1 MSAYSDLIP
10 VNVLTGALGSGK
22 TTLLKALLRAPRLAG
37 TMVLV
42 NELGE
47 IGIDHHLVEHA
58 SESTLLLE
66 NGCLCCA
73 MRDDLKAALK
83 DLHSRR
89 ARGEIPR
96 YERIVV
102 ETTGIADPVPIA
114 YTLLA
119 EPVLQHHYR
128 LGNVVT
134 VVDAVNAPAQLDRF
148 EEAVRQVALADRLVA
163 SKLDLAGPASLEAL
177 RPRLAALNPTA
188 PILAADSPDLDPV
201 DLLVTDVYHRRSKG
215 REVERWMRSARGAMA
230 ADDGPAGGVH
240 GPHPASDAFHAAG
253 THGPHSADGHGLH
266 LANGHGLAGEAS
278 AFRRDTPFP
287 EGGLDP
293 HPANGHDPHP
303 ANGHDPH
310 PAGGHDPNPANGHDL
325 AGGMPVSRR
334 DTPFPG
340 GGHGPHP
347 TGIAAC
353 CFTFDAALDWTAFG
367 VWMSML
373 LHRHGDRVL
382 RMKGLL
388 NVAGVPG
395 PVLVNGV
402 QHLVHPPAHLDRW
415 PDEDRRSRVVVIS
428 NGLGREEI
436 EHSLHAFNAI
446 ANPAPTRAD
455 TARGST

>member
-1 MSAYSDLIP
+1 MSKLADDPRKARSQVSTYSDFIP

-22 TTLLKALLRAPRLAG
+22 TTLLKALLRAPRLTG

-47 IGIDHHLVEHA
+47 VGIDHHLVEHA

-73 MRDDLKAALK
+73 MRDDLKTALK
-83 DLHSRR
+83 TLHSRR
-89 ARGEIPR
+89 DRGEIPR
-96 YERIVV
+96 YERVVV

-134 VVDAVNAPAQLDRF
+134 VVDAVNIPAQLDRF
-148 EEAVRQVALADRLVA
+148 TESVKQVALADRLVV
-163 SKLDLAGPASLEAL
+163 SKLDLAGPGAMEGL
-177 RPRLAALNPTA
+177 RPRLTALNPAA
-188 PILAADSPDLDPV
+188 PIMAADSPGLDPV
-201 DLLVTDVYHRRSKG
+201 DLLITDIHDRQSKS
-215 REVERWMRSARGAMA
+215 REVERWMRSTRGAA
-230 ADDGPAGGVH
+230 A
-240 GPHPASDAFHAAG
+240 
-253 THGPHSADGHGLH
+253 TH
-266 LANGHGLAGEAS
+266 
-278 AFRRDTPFP
+278 
-287 EGGLDP
+287 
-293 HPANGHDPHP
+293 
-303 ANGHDPH
+303 
-310 PAGGHDPNPANGHDL
+310 GGHDSHPA
-325 AGGMPVSRR
+325 AV
-334 DTPFPG
+334 T
-340 GGHGPHP
+340 
-347 TGIAAC
+347 AC
-353 CFTFDAALDWTAFG
+353 CFTFDSALDWTAFG

-395 PVLVNGV
+395 PVLINGV

-436 EHSLHAFNAI
+436 ERSLHAFNAI
-446 ANPAPTRAD
+446 ANPPPVPTDATD
-455 TARGST
+455 LVRGDSDAFMASP

>member
-22 TTLLKALLRAPRLAG
+22 TTLLKALLRAPRLTG

-73 MRDDLKAALK
+73 MRDDLKSALK

-89 ARGEIPR
+89 DRGEIAR
-96 YERIVV
+96 YERVVV

-148 EEAVRQVALADRLVA
+148 TESVRQVALADRLVV
-163 SKLDLAGPASLEAL
+163 SKLDLSGPGALEGLHARLASL
-177 RPRLAALNPTA
+177 NPAA
-188 PILAADSPDLDPV
+188 PIIAADSTGLDPV
-201 DLLVTDVYHRRSKG
+201 DLLIADIHDRESKS
-215 REVERWMRSARGAMA
+215 REVERWIHSI
-230 ADDGPAGGVH
+230 DDG
-240 GPHPASDAFHAAG
+240 AAE
-253 THGPHSADGHGLH
+253 T
-266 LANGHGLAGEAS
+266 
-278 AFRRDTPFP
+278 
-287 EGGLDP
+287 
-293 HPANGHDPHP
+293 
-303 ANGHDPH
+303 
-310 PAGGHDPNPANGHDL
+310 GGH
-325 AGGMPVSRR
+325 S
-334 DTPFPG
+334 
-340 GGHGPHP
+340 PH
-347 TGIAAC
+347 TEAIAAC
-353 CFTFDAALDWTAFG
+353 CFTFDAVLDWTAFG

-415 PDEDRRSRVVVIS
+415 PDEDRRSRVVVIAH
-428 NGLGREEI
+428 GLDRDEI
-436 EHSLHAFNAI
+436 ERSLHAFNAI
-446 ANPAPTRAD
+446 ANPATVAAD
-455 TARGST
+455 AQVQVRNDGDALQDA

>member
-1 MSAYSDLIP
+1 MSTYSDLIP

-22 TTLLKALLRAPRLAG
+22 TTLLKALLRAPRLDG

-47 IGIDHHLVEHA
+47 VGIDHHLVEHA

-73 MRDDLKAALK
+73 MRDDLKTALK

-89 ARGEIPR
+89 ARGEIPC
-96 YERIVV
+96 YERVVV

-134 VVDAVNAPAQLDRF
+134 VVDAVNAAAQLDRF
-148 EEAVRQVALADRLVA
+148 AESVKQVALADRLVV
-163 SKLDLAGPASLEAL
+163 SKLDIAGPGVLAAL
-177 RPRLAALNPTA
+177 RPRLAKVNPDA
-188 PILAADSPDLDPV
+188 PIITAEVPGLDPV
-201 DLLVTDVYHRRSKG
+201 GLLIADIHDRRSKSA
-215 REVERWMRSARGAMA
+215 EVERWMRSTTNA
-230 ADDGPAGGVH
+230 AVAHKGH
-240 GPHPASDAFHAAG
+240 HPHAAG
-253 THGPHSADGHGLH
+253 IT
-266 LANGHGLAGEAS
+266 
-278 AFRRDTPFP
+278 
-287 EGGLDP
+287 
-293 HPANGHDPHP
+293 
-303 ANGHDPH
+303 
-310 PAGGHDPNPANGHDL
+310 
-325 AGGMPVSRR
+325 
-334 DTPFPG
+334 
-340 GGHGPHP
+340 
-347 TGIAAC
+347 AC
-353 CFTFDAALDWTAFG
+353 CFTFDAVLDWTAFG

-415 PDEDRRSRVVVIS
+415 PDEDRRSRLVVIS
-428 NGLGREEI
+428 SGLDRGEI
-436 EHSLHAFNAI
+436 ERSLHAFNAL
-446 ANPAPTRAD
+446 ANPPPAGRDLPSTAAALRGRMRASAGAENRFEAPRRPAW
-455 TARGST
+455 RSSG

>member
-1 MSAYSDLIP
+1 MGAYSDLIP

-73 MRDDLKAALK
+73 MRDDLKTALK

-119 EPVLQHHYR
+119 EPVLQRHYR

-148 EEAVRQVALADRLVA
+148 EETVRQVALADRLVA
-163 SKLDLAGPASLEAL
+163 GKLDLAGPAALEAL

-201 DLLVTDVYHRRSKG
+201 DLLVTDVYHRRSKS
-215 REVERWMRSARGAMA
+215 REVERWMRSAREAMA
-230 ADDGPAGGVH
+230 ADGGPADGR
-240 GPHPASDAFHAAG
+240 GPHPAGGGSHPAGVHAPDPAG
-253 THGPHSADGHGLH
+253 GHGLH
-266 LANGHGLAGEAS
+266 PADSHGLAGETPVS
-278 AFRRDTPFP
+278 QRDT
-287 EGGLDP
+287 L
-293 HPANGHDPHP
+293 
-303 ANGHDPH
+303 
-310 PAGGHDPNPANGHDL
+310 
-325 AGGMPVSRR
+325 SRR

-347 TGIAAC
+347 AGIAAC

-415 PDEDRRSRVVVIS
+415 PDEDRRSRLVVIS
-428 NGLGREEI
+428 TGLDREEI
-436 EHSLHAFNAI
+436 QRSLQAFNAI
-446 ANPAPTRAD
+446 ANPAPARAGAVRD
-455 TARGST
+455 SA

>member
-22 TTLLKALLRAPRLAG
+22 TTLLKALLRAPRLTG

-73 MRDDLKAALK
+73 MRDDLKTALK

-89 ARGEIPR
+89 SRGEIPR

-134 VVDAVNAPAQLDRF
+134 VVDSVNVLAQLDRF
-148 EEAVRQVALADRLVA
+148 AESVKQVALADRLVV
-163 SKLDLAGPASLEAL
+163 SKLDLAGPSALETL
-177 RPRLAALNPTA
+177 RPRLAALNPDA
-188 PILAADSPDLDPV
+188 PFIAADSPELDPV
-201 DLLVTDVYHRRSKG
+201 DLLVTDIYDRQSKS
-215 REVERWMRSARGAMA
+215 REVERWIRSTREATVANG
-230 ADDGPAGGVH
+230 DH
-240 GPHPASDAFHAAG
+240 EPHPVAITAF
-253 THGPHSADGHGLH
+253 
-266 LANGHGLAGEAS
+266 
-278 AFRRDTPFP
+278 
-287 EGGLDP
+287 
-293 HPANGHDPHP
+293 
-303 ANGHDPH
+303 
-310 PAGGHDPNPANGHDL
+310 
-325 AGGMPVSRR
+325 
-334 DTPFPG
+334 
-340 GGHGPHP
+340 
-347 TGIAAC
+347 
-353 CFTFDAALDWTAFG
+353 CFAFDAVLDWTAFG
-367 VWMSML
+367 VWMTML

-402 QHLVHPPAHLDRW
+402 RHLVHPPAHLDRW
-415 PDEDRRSRVVVIS
+415 PDEDRRSRVVVITS
-428 NGLGREEI
+428 GLGREEI
-436 EHSLHAFNAI
+436 ERSLHAFNAI
-446 ANPAPTRAD
+446 ANPAPTPTNAVAHAQD
-455 TARGST
+455 NNNAFMASP

>member
-22 TTLLKALLRAPRLAG
+22 TTLLRALLRAPRLAG

-47 IGIDHHLVEHA
+47 VGIDHHLVEHA

-73 MRDDLKAALK
+73 MRDDLQTALK

-96 YERIVV
+96 YERVVV

-134 VVDAVNAPAQLDRF
+134 VVDAVNAAAQLDRF
-148 EEAVRQVALADRLVA
+148 AESVKQVALADRLVV
-163 SKLDLAGPASLEAL
+163 SKLDIAGPGTFEAL
-177 RPRLAALNPTA
+177 RPRLAAINPDASIT
-188 PILAADSPDLDPV
+188 AADTPDLDPAA
-201 DLLVTDVYHRRSKG
+201 LLIADIHDRQAKSG
-215 REVERWMRSARGAMA
+215 EVERWMRSTGDTSAESGN
-230 ADDGPAGGVH
+230 
-240 GPHPASDAFHAAG
+240 
-253 THGPHSADGHGLH
+253 HS
-266 LANGHGLAGEAS
+266 
-278 AFRRDTPFP
+278 
-287 EGGLDP
+287 
-293 HPANGHDPHP
+293 
-303 ANGHDPH
+303 
-310 PAGGHDPNPANGHDL
+310 
-325 AGGMPVSRR
+325 
-334 DTPFPG
+334 
-340 GGHGPHP
+340 PHP
-347 TGIAAC
+347 TEISAC
-353 CFTFDAALDWTAFG
+353 CFTFDAVIDWTAFG

-415 PDEDRRSRVVVIS
+415 PDEDRRSRLVVIS

-436 EHSLHAFNAI
+436 ERSLDAFNAI
-446 ANPAPTRAD
+446 ENPARMGAVAKVRERRD
-455 TARGST
+455 TVPARRGHAQIPAGAGEPPVTAPPSAAREPG

>member
-1 MSAYSDLIP
+1 MSTYSDLIP

-22 TTLLKALLRAPRLAG
+22 TTLLKALLRAPRLEG

-47 IGIDHHLVEHA
+47 VGIDHHLVEHA

-73 MRDDLKAALK
+73 MRDDLKTALK

-96 YERIVV
+96 YERVVV

-148 EEAVRQVALADRLVA
+148 AESVKQVALADRLVV
-163 SKLDLAGPASLEAL
+163 SKLDIAGPGALEAL
-177 RPRLAALNPTA
+177 RPQLAKVNPDA
-188 PILAADSPDLDPV
+188 PIITTEVPDLDPV
-201 DLLVTDVYHRRSKG
+201 ELLIADIHDRQSKS
-215 REVERWMRSARGAMA
+215 REVERWMHTTADA
-230 ADDGPAGGVH
+230 AAAH
-240 GPHPASDAFHAAG
+240 ESHHPHAAG
-253 THGPHSADGHGLH
+253 IT
-266 LANGHGLAGEAS
+266 
-278 AFRRDTPFP
+278 
-287 EGGLDP
+287 
-293 HPANGHDPHP
+293 
-303 ANGHDPH
+303 
-310 PAGGHDPNPANGHDL
+310 
-325 AGGMPVSRR
+325 
-334 DTPFPG
+334 
-340 GGHGPHP
+340 
-347 TGIAAC
+347 AC
-353 CFTFDAALDWTAFG
+353 CFTFDAVLDWTAFG

-415 PDEDRRSRVVVIS
+415 PDEDRRSRIVVIAS
-428 NGLGREEI
+428 GLDREEI
-436 EHSLHAFNAI
+436 ERSLDAFNSL
-446 ANPAPTRAD
+446 ANPPPDGRGPRSTAPPP
-455 TARGST
+455 RGQVFQSAGM

>member
-1 MSAYSDLIP
+1 VSAYSNLIP

-22 TTLLKALLRAPRLAG
+22 TTLLKALLRVPLLNG

-73 MRDDLKAALK
+73 MRGDLKTALK

-96 YERIVV
+96 YERVVV

-134 VVDAVNAPAQLDRF
+134 VVDAVNAPAQLERF
-148 EEAVRQVALADRLVA
+148 AESVKQVALADRLVV
-163 SKLDLAGPASLEAL
+163 SKLDIAGPDALDAL
-177 RPRLAALNPTA
+177 RPRLAGLNPDA
-188 PILAADSPDLDPV
+188 PIIVGDSSDLDPV
-201 DLLVTDVYHRRSKG
+201 DLLVADIHDRQSKSG
-215 REVERWMRSARGAMA
+215 EVERWMRSTADA
-230 ADDGPAGGVH
+230 AAANDGYD
-240 GPHPASDAFHAAG
+240 S
-253 THGPHSADGHGLH
+253 
-266 LANGHGLAGEAS
+266 
-278 AFRRDTPFP
+278 
-287 EGGLDP
+287 
-293 HPANGHDPHP
+293 
-303 ANGHDPH
+303 
-310 PAGGHDPNPANGHDL
+310 
-325 AGGMPVSRR
+325 
-334 DTPFPG
+334 
-340 GGHGPHP
+340 HP
-347 TGIAAC
+347 TDITAC
-353 CFTFDAALDWTAFG
+353 CFTFDAVLDWTAFG

-388 NVAGVPG
+388 NVAGVHG

-415 PDEDRRSRVVVIS
+415 PDEDRRSRLVVIS
-428 NGLGREEI
+428 SGLAREEI
-436 EHSLHAFNAI
+436 ERSLHAFNAL
-446 ANPAPTRAD
+446 ANPVPVEAAPHGREGGGIQDGRTHLAFTTRL
-455 TARGST
+455 

>member
-1 MSAYSDLIP
+1 MSGVEPLVREAQGETAVSAYSDLIP

-22 TTLLKALLRAPRLAG
+22 TTLLKALLRTPRLDG

-66 NGCLCCA
+66 NGCVCCA
-73 MRDDLKAALK
+73 MRDDLKTALK

-148 EEAVRQVALADRLVA
+148 AESVKQVALADRLVV
-163 SKLDLAGPASLEAL
+163 SKLDIAGPEALDAL
-177 RPRLAALNPTA
+177 RPRFAALNPDA
-188 PILAADSPDLDPV
+188 PVIAADSLDLDPV
-201 DLLVTDVYHRRSKG
+201 DLLIADIYDRQSKS
-215 REVERWMRSARGAMA
+215 REVDRWMRSTADA
-230 ADDGPAGGVH
+230 A
-240 GPHPASDAFHAAG
+240 AA
-253 THGPHSADGHGLH
+253 
-266 LANGHGLAGEAS
+266 
-278 AFRRDTPFP
+278 
-287 EGGLDP
+287 
-293 HPANGHDPHP
+293 
-303 ANGHDPH
+303 
-310 PAGGHDPNPANGHDL
+310 
-325 AGGMPVSRR
+325 
-334 DTPFPG
+334 G
-340 GGHGPHP
+340 GGHGPHAAS
-347 TGIAAC
+347 IAAC
-353 CFTFDAALDWTAFG
+353 CFTFDTVLDWTAFG
-367 VWMSML
+367 VWMTML

-388 NVAGVPG
+388 NVARVPG
-395 PVLVNGV
+395 PVLINGV

-415 PDEDRRSRVVVIS
+415 PDEDRRSRLVVIS
-428 NGLGREEI
+428 SGLDRGEI
-436 EHSLHAFNAI
+436 ERSLHAFNAI
-446 ANPAPTRAD
+446 ANPAPAPTGAV
-455 TARGST
+455 GSVRDDSDAFVAAP

>member
-1 MSAYSDLIP
+1 MSTYSDLIP

-22 TTLLKALLRAPRLAG
+22 TTLLKALLRAPRLDG

-47 IGIDHHLVEHA
+47 VGIDHHLVEHA

-73 MRDDLKAALK
+73 MRDDLKTALK

-96 YERIVV
+96 YERVVV

-134 VVDAVNAPAQLDRF
+134 VVDAVNAAVQLDRF
-148 EEAVRQVALADRLVA
+148 AESVKQVALADRLVV
-163 SKLDLAGPASLEAL
+163 SKLDIAGPGA
-177 RPRLAALNPTA
+177 LAALRRRLAKVNPDA
-188 PILAADSPDLDPV
+188 PIITTEVPGLDPV
-201 DLLVTDVYHRRSKG
+201 ELLIADIHDRRSKS
-215 REVERWMRSARGAMA
+215 REVERWMRSTTDA
-230 ADDGPAGGVH
+230 AAAHEDHP
-240 GPHPASDAFHAAG
+240 PHAESI
-253 THGPHSADGHGLH
+253 T
-266 LANGHGLAGEAS
+266 
-278 AFRRDTPFP
+278 
-287 EGGLDP
+287 
-293 HPANGHDPHP
+293 
-303 ANGHDPH
+303 
-310 PAGGHDPNPANGHDL
+310 
-325 AGGMPVSRR
+325 
-334 DTPFPG
+334 
-340 GGHGPHP
+340 
-347 TGIAAC
+347 AC
-353 CFTFDAALDWTAFG
+353 CFTFDAVLDWTAFG

-388 NVAGVPG
+388 NVEGVPG

-415 PDEDRRSRVVVIS
+415 PDEDRRSRLVVIS
-428 NGLGREEI
+428 SGLDRDEI
-436 EHSLHAFNAI
+436 ERSLHAFNAL
-446 ANPAPTRAD
+446 ANPPTVPAGRDLRSTAPPPRAR
-455 TARGST
+455 ARSPAGAGKRFATPPPSARPGSG

>member
-1 MSAYSDLIP
+1 MSVYSDLIP

-22 TTLLKALLRAPRLAG
+22 TTLLRALLRAPRLNG

-47 IGIDHHLVEHA
+47 VGIDHHLVEHA

-73 MRDDLKAALK
+73 MRDDLKTALK

-89 ARGEIPR
+89 DRGEIPR
-96 YERIVV
+96 YERVVV

-128 LGNVVT
+128 LGNIVT

-148 EEAVRQVALADRLVA
+148 AESVKQVALADRLVV
-163 SKLDLAGPASLEAL
+163 SKLDIAEPGAIETL
-177 RPRLAALNPTA
+177 RPRLAEVNPDA
-188 PILAADSPDLDPV
+188 PVVAGDAPGLDPV
-201 DLLVTDVYHRRSKG
+201 ELVIADIHDRQSKRG
-215 REVERWMRSARGAMA
+215 EVERWMRTTGDA
-230 ADDGPAGGVH
+230 AA
-240 GPHPASDAFHAAG
+240 
-253 THGPHSADGHGLH
+253 
-266 LANGHGLAGEAS
+266 AS
-278 AFRRDTPFP
+278 A
-287 EGGLDP
+287 
-293 HPANGHDPHP
+293 GHH
-303 ANGHDPH
+303 A
-310 PAGGHDPNPANGHDL
+310 
-325 AGGMPVSRR
+325 
-334 DTPFPG
+334 
-340 GGHGPHP
+340 HP
-347 TGIAAC
+347 TNIAAC
-353 CFTFDAALDWTAFG
+353 CFTFDEAIDWTAFG

-388 NVAGVPG
+388 NVDGVPG

-415 PDEDRRSRVVVIS
+415 PDEDRRSRIVVIS
-428 NGLGREEI
+428 SGLDRGEVER
-436 EHSLHAFNAI
+436 SLRAFNAL
-446 ANPAPTRAD
+446 ANPASARPFQDVRIEAPPARAQLP
-455 TARGST
+455 ASA

>member
-10 VNVLTGALGSGK
+10 VNILTGALGSGK

-47 IGIDHHLVEHA
+47 VGIDHHLVEHV

-73 MRDDLKAALK
+73 MRDDLKTALK
-83 DLHSRR
+83 ELHARR
-89 ARGEIPR
+89 DRGEIPR
-96 YERIVV
+96 YERVVV

-134 VVDAVNAPAQLDRF
+134 VVDAVNAPVQLDRF
-148 EEAVRQVALADRLVA
+148 PEPVRQVALADRLVV
-163 SKLDLAGPASLEAL
+163 SKLDIAGPGALEAL
-177 RPRLAALNPTA
+177 RQRLAALNPDA
-188 PILAADSPDLDPV
+188 RLLGADSPDLDPV
-201 DLLVTDVYHRRSKG
+201 DLLITDIHDRQSTS
-215 REVERWMRSARGAMA
+215 REVERWM
-230 ADDGPAGGVH
+230 
-240 GPHPASDAFHAAG
+240 HAAG
-253 THGPHSADGHGLH
+253 DAAGAD
-266 LANGHGLAGEAS
+266 A
-278 AFRRDTPFP
+278 
-287 EGGLDP
+287 
-293 HPANGHDPHP
+293 GHDPHP
-303 ANGHDPH
+303 A
-310 PAGGHDPNPANGHDL
+310 AITA
-325 AGGMPVSRR
+325 
-334 DTPFPG
+334 T
-340 GGHGPHP
+340 
-347 TGIAAC
+347 
-353 CFTFDAALDWTAFG
+353 CFTFDAVLDWTAFG

-382 RMKGLL
+382 RLKGLL

-415 PDEDRRSRVVVIS
+415 PDDDRASRLVVIS
-428 NGLGREEI
+428 SGLDREEI
-436 EHSLHAFNAI
+436 ERSLQVFNAL
-446 ANPAPTRAD
+446 ANPRPARNTQQARSTGNRAASASTRTGCAPAPD
-455 TARGST
+455 AGSIRYG

>member
-22 TTLLKALLRAPRLAG
+22 TTLLKALLRAPRLTG

-47 IGIDHHLVEHA
+47 VGIDHHLVEHA

-73 MRDDLKAALK
+73 MRDDLKTALK

-89 ARGEIPR
+89 DRGEIPR
-96 YERIVV
+96 YERVVV

-134 VVDAVNAPAQLDRF
+134 VVDAVNAAAQLDRF
-148 EEAVRQVALADRLVA
+148 EEAVRQVALADRLVV
-163 SKLDLAGPASLEAL
+163 SKLDIAGPGGLEAL
-177 RPRLAALNPTA
+177 RPRLAALNPDA
-188 PILAADSPDLDPV
+188 PMIAAASPELDPV
-201 DLLVTDVYHRRSKG
+201 DLLIADIHDRQSKS
-215 REVERWMRSARGAMA
+215 REVERWMRSAGDA
-230 ADDGPAGGVH
+230 AAAGDGHA
-240 GPHPASDAFHAAG
+240 PHP
-253 THGPHSADGHGLH
+253 SA
-266 LANGHGLAGEAS
+266 
-278 AFRRDTPFP
+278 
-287 EGGLDP
+287 
-293 HPANGHDPHP
+293 
-303 ANGHDPH
+303 
-310 PAGGHDPNPANGHDL
+310 
-325 AGGMPVSRR
+325 
-334 DTPFPG
+334 
-340 GGHGPHP
+340 
-347 TGIAAC
+347 IAATS
-353 CFTFDAALDWTAFG
+353 FTFDEALDWTAFG

-415 PDEDRRSRVVVIS
+415 PDEDRRSRIVVIS
-428 NGLGREEI
+428 SGLDRRVI
-436 EHSLHAFNAI
+436 ERSLQAFNAL
-446 ANPAPTRAD
+446 ASPPPAPAD
-455 TARGST
+455 HAAAGRNTGDRIGPRSLGPDLDFPPTTTEEASSGSAL

>member
-1 MSAYSDLIP
+1 MSTYSDLIP

-22 TTLLKALLRAPRLAG
+22 TTLLKALLRAPHLAG

-47 IGIDHHLVEHA
+47 VGIDHHLVEHA

-73 MRDDLKAALK
+73 MRDDLKTALK

-96 YERIVV
+96 YERVVV

-134 VVDAVNAPAQLDRF
+134 VVDAVNAAAQLDRF
-148 EEAVRQVALADRLVA
+148 AESVKQVALADRLVV
-163 SKLDLAGPASLEAL
+163 SKLDIAGPGALAAL
-177 RPRLAALNPTA
+177 RPRLVEVNPDA
-188 PILAADSPDLDPV
+188 PIIAADAPDLDPIA
-201 DLLVTDVYHRRSKG
+201 LLVADVHDRQRKSG
-215 REVERWMRSARGAMA
+215 EVERWMRSTGNTA
-230 ADDGPAGGVH
+230 AQGG
-240 GPHPASDAFHAAG
+240 D
-253 THGPHSADGHGLH
+253 
-266 LANGHGLAGEAS
+266 
-278 AFRRDTPFP
+278 
-287 EGGLDP
+287 
-293 HPANGHDPHP
+293 HDPHP
-303 ANGHDPH
+303 TEI
-310 PAGGHDPNPANGHDL
+310 
-325 AGGMPVSRR
+325 S
-334 DTPFPG
+334 
-340 GGHGPHP
+340 
-347 TGIAAC
+347 AC
-353 CFTFDAALDWTAFG
+353 CFTFDAVIDWTAFG

-415 PDEDRRSRVVVIS
+415 PDEDRRSRLVVIS
-428 NGLGREEI
+428 SGLDRGEI
-436 EHSLHAFNAI
+436 ERSLHAFNAL
-446 ANPAPTRAD
+446 ANPWPPGVDRRSTAPPLRGPARSSAGVAPRSATPRQSAP
-455 TARGST
+455 RGSG

>member
-1 MSAYSDLIP
+1 MSTYSDLIP

-22 TTLLKALLRAPRLAG
+22 TTLLKALLRAPRLTG

-47 IGIDHHLVEHA
+47 VGIDHHLVEHA

-73 MRDDLKAALK
+73 MRDDLKTALK
-83 DLHSRR
+83 TLHSRR
-89 ARGEIPR
+89 DRGEIPR
-96 YERIVV
+96 YERVVV

-134 VVDAVNAPAQLDRF
+134 VVDAVNIPAQLDRF
-148 EEAVRQVALADRLVA
+148 TESVKQVALADRLVV
-163 SKLDLAGPASLEAL
+163 SKLDLAGPGAMEGL
-177 RPRLAALNPTA
+177 RPRLTALNPAA
-188 PILAADSPDLDPV
+188 PIMAADSPGLDPV
-201 DLLVTDVYHRRSKG
+201 DLLITDIHDRQSKS
-215 REVERWMRSARGAMA
+215 REVERWMRSTRGAA
-230 ADDGPAGGVH
+230 A
-240 GPHPASDAFHAAG
+240 
-253 THGPHSADGHGLH
+253 TH
-266 LANGHGLAGEAS
+266 
-278 AFRRDTPFP
+278 
-287 EGGLDP
+287 
-293 HPANGHDPHP
+293 
-303 ANGHDPH
+303 
-310 PAGGHDPNPANGHDL
+310 GGHDSHPA
-325 AGGMPVSRR
+325 AV
-334 DTPFPG
+334 T
-340 GGHGPHP
+340 
-347 TGIAAC
+347 AC
-353 CFTFDAALDWTAFG
+353 CFTFDSALDWTAFG

-395 PVLVNGV
+395 PVLINGV

-436 EHSLHAFNAI
+436 ERSLHAFNAI
-446 ANPAPTRAD
+446 ANPPPVPTDATD
-455 TARGST
+455 LVRGDSDAFMASP

>member
-22 TTLLKALLRAPRLAG
+22 TTLLEALLRAPRLTG

-47 IGIDHHLVEHA
+47 VGIDHHLIEHA

-66 NGCLCCA
+66 NGCLCCT
-73 MRDDLKAALK
+73 MRDDLKTSLEA
-83 DLHSRR
+83 LHSRR
-89 ARGEIPR
+89 DRGEIPR
-96 YERIVV
+96 YERVVV

-148 EEAVRQVALADRLVA
+148 AESVRQVALADRLVA
-163 SKLDLAGPASLEAL
+163 SKLDIAGPGALEAL
-177 RPRLAALNPTA
+177 RARLATLNPDA
-188 PILAADSPDLDPV
+188 PLIAADSPDLDPV
-201 DLLVTDVYHRRSKG
+201 DLLITDIHDRQSKS
-215 REVERWMRSARGAMA
+215 REVERWMRSAGDA
-230 ADDGPAGGVH
+230 A
-240 GPHPASDAFHAAG
+240 AAG
-253 THGPHSADGHGLH
+253 DA
-266 LANGHGLAGEAS
+266 
-278 AFRRDTPFP
+278 
-287 EGGLDP
+287 
-293 HPANGHDPHP
+293 HDPHP
-303 ANGHDPH
+303 T
-310 PAGGHDPNPANGHDL
+310 
-325 AGGMPVSRR
+325 S
-334 DTPFPG
+334 
-340 GGHGPHP
+340 
-347 TGIAAC
+347 IAAT

-415 PDEDRRSRVVVIS
+415 PDEDRRSRIVVIS
-428 NGLGREEI
+428 SGLDREVI
-436 EHSLHAFNAI
+436 ERSLHAFNAL
-446 ANPAPTRAD
+446 ANPLPEPAGGNSRHTTPPL
-455 TARGST
+455 RGSARSYSGAGAQSATRSANARPEPG

>member
-1 MSAYSDLIP
+1 MQVSTYSDLIP

-22 TTLLKALLRAPRLAG
+22 TTLLKALLRAPRLEG

-47 IGIDHHLVEHA
+47 VGIDHHLVEHA

-73 MRDDLKAALK
+73 MRDDLKTALK

-96 YERIVV
+96 YERVVV

-134 VVDAVNAPAQLDRF
+134 VVDAVNAAVQLDRF
-148 EEAVRQVALADRLVA
+148 AESVKQVALADRLVV
-163 SKLDLAGPASLEAL
+163 SKLDIAGPGALEAL
-177 RPRLAALNPTA
+177 RPRLERVNPDA
-188 PILAADSPDLDPV
+188 PIITADSPDLDPV
-201 DLLVTDVYHRRSKG
+201 DLLIADIHDRRSKG
-215 REVERWMRSARGAMA
+215 AEVERWMRSAAGAAAAHESRHPHA
-230 ADDGPAGGVH
+230 AD
-240 GPHPASDAFHAAG
+240 
-253 THGPHSADGHGLH
+253 
-266 LANGHGLAGEAS
+266 
-278 AFRRDTPFP
+278 
-287 EGGLDP
+287 
-293 HPANGHDPHP
+293 
-303 ANGHDPH
+303 
-310 PAGGHDPNPANGHDL
+310 
-325 AGGMPVSRR
+325 
-334 DTPFPG
+334 
-340 GGHGPHP
+340 
-347 TGIAAC
+347 IAAC
-353 CFTFDAALDWTAFG
+353 CFTFDAVLDWTAFG

-415 PDEDRRSRVVVIS
+415 PDEDRRSRLVVIS
-428 NGLGREEI
+428 SGLDREEI
-436 EHSLHAFNAI
+436 ERSLDAFNSL
-446 ANPAPTRAD
+446 ANPPPDGRGLRSPAPAPRGQLFQSAD
-455 TARGST
+455 R

>member
-148 EEAVRQVALADRLVA
+148 AEAVRQVALADRLVA

-215 REVERWMRSARGAMA
+215 REVERWMRSTREAMA
-230 ADDGPAGGVH
+230 ADGGSAGGVH
-240 GPHPASDAFHAAG
+240 GPYPASDG
-253 THGPHSADGHGLH
+253 SDPVGGHGPGPADGHGLH
-266 LANGHGLAGEAS
+266 LVNGHGLAG
-278 AFRRDTPFP
+278 
-287 EGGLDP
+287 GK
-293 HPANGHDPHP
+293 
-303 ANGHDPH
+303 
-310 PAGGHDPNPANGHDL
+310 
-325 AGGMPVSRR
+325 PVSLR
-334 DTPFPG
+334 DAPSRGDAPFPG
-340 GGHGPHP
+340 GDHGSPH
-347 TGIAAC
+347 AAVTAF

-428 NGLGREEI
+428 TGLGREAI
-436 EHSLHAFNAI
+436 ERSLQAFNAI
-446 ANPAPTRAD
+446 VNPSPTRV
-455 TARGST
+455 TAPAVAAQRLDARCPPSTTMVDPVM

>member
-22 TTLLKALLRAPRLAG
+22 TTLLKALLRAPRLDG

-89 ARGEIPR
+89 TRGEIPR
-96 YERIVV
+96 YERVVV

-134 VVDAVNAPAQLDRF
+134 VVDAVNASAQLERF
-148 EEAVRQVALADRLVA
+148 AESVKQVALADRLVV
-163 SKLDLAGPASLEAL
+163 SKLDIAGPGAIEAL
-177 RPRLAALNPTA
+177 RPRLAALNPDA
-188 PILAADSPDLDPV
+188 PILAVDSPDLDPV
-201 DLLVTDVYHRRSKG
+201 GLLIADIHDRQSKS
-215 REVERWMRSARGAMA
+215 REVERWMRSTDA
-230 ADDGPAGGVH
+230 A
-240 GPHPASDAFHAAG
+240 AAN
-253 THGPHSADGHGLH
+253 DGH
-266 LANGHGLAGEAS
+266 E
-278 AFRRDTPFP
+278 
-287 EGGLDP
+287 
-293 HPANGHDPHP
+293 
-303 ANGHDPH
+303 
-310 PAGGHDPNPANGHDL
+310 
-325 AGGMPVSRR
+325 
-334 DTPFPG
+334 
-340 GGHGPHP
+340 PHP
-347 TGIAAC
+347 TAITAC
-353 CFTFDAALDWTAFG
+353 CFTFDAVLDWTAFG

-373 LHRHGDRVL
+373 LNRHGDRVL

-402 QHLVHPPAHLDRW
+402 QHLVHPPAHLNRW
-415 PDEDRRSRVVVIS
+415 PDEDRRSRLVVIS
-428 NGLGREEI
+428 SGLDREEI
-436 EHSLHAFNAI
+436 ERSLHAFNAL
-446 ANPAPTRAD
+446 ANPPAAPRQRNLRNAAPLVQGRGRTSLGAAERSAPPHPS
-455 TARGST
+455 ARRGPG

>member
-1 MSAYSDLIP
+1 MSVYSDLIP

-89 ARGEIPR
+89 AREEVPR

-148 EEAVRQVALADRLVA
+148 EEPVRQVALADRLVA
-163 SKLDLAGPASLEAL
+163 SKLDLAGPGALAAL
-177 RPRLAALNPTA
+177 RPRLGALNPTA
-188 PILAADSPDLDPV
+188 PIVVAGSPELDPV
-201 DLLVTDVYHRRSKG
+201 ELLITDVYDRRSKS
-215 REVERWMRSARGAMA
+215 REVERWIHSTREAMA
-230 ADDGPAGGVH
+230 ADNGPT
-240 GPHPASDAFHAAG
+240 DRAAG
-253 THGPHSADGHGLH
+253 S
-266 LANGHGLAGEAS
+266 
-278 AFRRDTPFP
+278 
-287 EGGLDP
+287 
-293 HPANGHDPHP
+293 
-303 ANGHDPH
+303 H
-310 PAGGHDPNPANGHDL
+310 PAGDGSHPAGAHGPNPVGN
-325 AGGMPVSRR
+325 
-334 DTPFPG
+334 
-340 GGHGPHP
+340 HGPHP
-347 TGIAAC
+347 TSIAAC
-353 CFTFDAALDWTAFG
+353 CFTFEAALDWTAFG

-382 RMKGLL
+382 RIKGLL
-388 NVAGVPG
+388 NVAGIPG

-402 QHLVHPPAHLDRW
+402 RHLVHPPAHLDRW

-428 NGLGREEI
+428 NGFGREEI
-436 EHSLHAFNAI
+436 ERSLHAFNAI
-446 ANPAPTRAD
+446 ANPAQGCVDRD
-455 TARGST
+455 GSMGTIGTCDDSRDRSK

>member
-1 MSAYSDLIP
+1 MSTYSDLIP

-22 TTLLKALLRAPRLAG
+22 TTLLKALLRAPRLTG

-47 IGIDHHLVEHA
+47 VGIDHHLVEHA
-58 SESTLLLE
+58 SEGTLLLE

-73 MRDDLKAALK
+73 MRDDLKTALK

-96 YERIVV
+96 YERVVV

-134 VVDAVNAPAQLDRF
+134 VVDAVNGEKQLDRF
-148 EEAVRQVALADRLVA
+148 AESVKQVALADRLVV
-163 SKLDLAGPASLEAL
+163 SKLDIAGLGVLEAL
-177 RPRLAALNPTA
+177 RPRLAKVNPDA
-188 PILAADSPDLDPV
+188 QIIAADSPDLDPI
-201 DLLVTDVYHRRSKG
+201 DLLIADIHDRTSKST
-215 REVERWMRSARGAMA
+215 EVERWMRSTADA
-230 ADDGPAGGVH
+230 AAAHEDH
-240 GPHPASDAFHAAG
+240 HPHAESI
-253 THGPHSADGHGLH
+253 T
-266 LANGHGLAGEAS
+266 
-278 AFRRDTPFP
+278 
-287 EGGLDP
+287 
-293 HPANGHDPHP
+293 
-303 ANGHDPH
+303 
-310 PAGGHDPNPANGHDL
+310 
-325 AGGMPVSRR
+325 
-334 DTPFPG
+334 
-340 GGHGPHP
+340 
-347 TGIAAC
+347 AC
-353 CFTFDAALDWTAFG
+353 CFTFEAVLDWTAFG

-388 NVAGVPG
+388 NVVGVPG

-415 PDEDRRSRVVVIS
+415 PDGDRRSRLVVIS
-428 NGLGREEI
+428 SGLDREEI
-436 EHSLHAFNAI
+436 ERSLHAFNAL
-446 ANPAPTRAD
+446 ANPPPAAAGRDLRSTAPPRAR
-455 TARGST
+455 ARSPAGGGGRFATPPPSARPGSG

>member
-10 VNVLTGALGSGK
+10 VNILTGALGSGK
-22 TTLLKALLRAPRLAG
+22 TTLLKALLRTPRLNG

-73 MRDDLKAALK
+73 MRDDLKTALK

-89 ARGEIPR
+89 SRSEIPR
-96 YERIVV
+96 YERVVV

-128 LGNVVT
+128 LGNIVT
-134 VVDAVNAPAQLDRF
+134 VADAVNAPAQLERF
-148 EEAVRQVALADRLVA
+148 AESVKQVALADRLVM
-163 SKLDLAGPASLEAL
+163 SKLDIAGPRAIEAL
-177 RPRLAALNPTA
+177 RQRLAALNPDA
-188 PILAADSPDLDPV
+188 PILAGDSPDLDPV
-201 DLLVTDVYHRRSKG
+201 DLLIADIHDRRSKS
-215 REVERWMRSARGAMA
+215 REVTRWMRWTADA
-230 ADDGPAGGVH
+230 AA
-240 GPHPASDAFHAAG
+240 ASDAHDSHP
-253 THGPHSADGHGLH
+253 TDV
-266 LANGHGLAGEAS
+266 S
-278 AFRRDTPFP
+278 AF
-287 EGGLDP
+287 
-293 HPANGHDPHP
+293 
-303 ANGHDPH
+303 
-310 PAGGHDPNPANGHDL
+310 
-325 AGGMPVSRR
+325 
-334 DTPFPG
+334 
-340 GGHGPHP
+340 
-347 TGIAAC
+347 
-353 CFTFDAALDWTAFG
+353 CFTFGTVLDWTAFG

-415 PDEDRRSRVVVIS
+415 PDDDRRSRIVVITS
-428 NGLGREEI
+428 GLDRDDLER
-436 EHSLHAFNAI
+436 SLHAFNAL
-446 ANPAPTRAD
+446 ANPAP
-455 TARGST
+455 ARPVQDLRIDAPPARPRLPAGV

>member
-163 SKLDLAGPASLEAL
+163 SKLDLAGPAALEAL
-177 RPRLAALNPTA
+177 RPRLAALNPTV

-201 DLLVTDVYHRRSKG
+201 DLLVTDVYHRRSRG
-215 REVERWMRSARGAMA
+215 REVERWMRSTREAMA
-230 ADDGPAGGVH
+230 ADGGPAGGGH
-240 GPHPASDAFHAAG
+240 GSPHAAV
-253 THGPHSADGHGLH
+253 T
-266 LANGHGLAGEAS
+266 
-278 AFRRDTPFP
+278 AF
-287 EGGLDP
+287 
-293 HPANGHDPHP
+293 
-303 ANGHDPH
+303 
-310 PAGGHDPNPANGHDL
+310 
-325 AGGMPVSRR
+325 
-334 DTPFPG
+334 
-340 GGHGPHP
+340 
-347 TGIAAC
+347 

-428 NGLGREEI
+428 TGLGREAI
-436 EHSLHAFNAI
+436 ERSLQAFNAI
-446 ANPAPTRAD
+446 ANPAPTRAGAVRD
-455 TARGST
+455 SA

>member
-22 TTLLKALLRAPRLAG
+22 TTLLKALLRAPRLNR

-47 IGIDHHLVEHA
+47 VGIDHHLVEHA

-73 MRDDLKAALK
+73 MRDDLKTALK
-83 DLHSRR
+83 TLHSRR
-89 ARGEIPR
+89 DRGEIPR
-96 YERIVV
+96 YERVVV
-102 ETTGIADPVPIA
+102 ETTGVADPVPIA

-148 EEAVRQVALADRLVA
+148 MESVKQVALADRLVV
-163 SKLDLAGPASLEAL
+163 SKLDLAGPEVLEAL
-177 RPRLAALNPTA
+177 RPRLAAFNPDA
-188 PILAADSPDLDPV
+188 PILTADAPDLDPV
-201 DLLVTDVYHRRSKG
+201 DLLIAGIHDRQSKS
-215 REVERWMRSARGAMA
+215 REVERWLRSTGDAAM
-230 ADDGPAGGVH
+230 GSGGQ
-240 GPHPASDAFHAAG
+240 GSHATAI
-253 THGPHSADGHGLH
+253 T
-266 LANGHGLAGEAS
+266 
-278 AFRRDTPFP
+278 
-287 EGGLDP
+287 
-293 HPANGHDPHP
+293 
-303 ANGHDPH
+303 
-310 PAGGHDPNPANGHDL
+310 
-325 AGGMPVSRR
+325 
-334 DTPFPG
+334 
-340 GGHGPHP
+340 
-347 TGIAAC
+347 AC
-353 CFTFDAALDWTAFG
+353 CFTFDSVLDWTAFG

-428 NGLGREEI
+428 SGLDREEI
-436 EHSLHAFNAI
+436 EDSLHVFNAI
-446 ANPAPTRAD
+446 ANPTPAPVGA
-455 TARGST
+455 AGSVRDDSGAFVASP

>member
-1 MSAYSDLIP
+1 MSTYSDLIP

-47 IGIDHHLVEHA
+47 VGIDHHLVEHA

-73 MRDDLKAALK
+73 MRDDLKTALK

-96 YERIVV
+96 YERVVV

-134 VVDAVNAPAQLDRF
+134 VVDAVNATAQLDRF
-148 EEAVRQVALADRLVA
+148 AESVKQVALADRLVV
-163 SKLDLAGPASLEAL
+163 SKLDIAAPGVLDTL
-177 RPRLAALNPTA
+177 RLRLAEVNPDA
-188 PILAADSPDLDPV
+188 PVIAAGAPDLDPA
-201 DLLVTDVYHRRSKG
+201 DLLVSDIHDRQAKSG
-215 REVERWMRSARGAMA
+215 EVERWMRSTGHA
-230 ADDGPAGGVH
+230 A
-240 GPHPASDAFHAAG
+240 PASG
-253 THGPHSADGHGLH
+253 
-266 LANGHGLAGEAS
+266 
-278 AFRRDTPFP
+278 
-287 EGGLDP
+287 
-293 HPANGHDPHP
+293 GHDPHSTE
-303 ANGHDPH
+303 
-310 PAGGHDPNPANGHDL
+310 
-325 AGGMPVSRR
+325 VSAR
-334 DTPFPG
+334 
-340 GGHGPHP
+340 
-347 TGIAAC
+347 
-353 CFTFDAALDWTAFG
+353 CFTFDTVIDWTAFG

-415 PDEDRRSRVVVIS
+415 PDGDRRSRLVVIS
-428 NGLGREEI
+428 SGVDRREI
-436 EHSLHAFNAI
+436 ERSLHAFNAL
-446 ANPAPTRAD
+446 ANPLPPGVNRRSTAPPLRGRARSSVGAATRYA
-455 TARGST
+455 TPPRSARCESG

>member
-1 MSAYSDLIP
+1 MSTYSDLIP

-22 TTLLKALLRAPRLAG
+22 TTLLKALLRAPRLDG

-47 IGIDHHLVEHA
+47 VGIDHHLVEHA

-73 MRDDLKAALK
+73 MRDDLKTALK

-96 YERIVV
+96 YERVVV

-134 VVDAVNAPAQLDRF
+134 VVDAVNAAAQLDRF
-148 EEAVRQVALADRLVA
+148 AESVKQVALADRLVV
-163 SKLDLAGPASLEAL
+163 SKLDIAGPGVLAAL
-177 RPRLAALNPTA
+177 RPRLAKVNPDA
-188 PILAADSPDLDPV
+188 PIITAEVPGLDPV
-201 DLLVTDVYHRRSKG
+201 GLLIADIHDRRSKSA
-215 REVERWMRSARGAMA
+215 EVERWMRSTTNA
-230 ADDGPAGGVH
+230 AVAHKGH
-240 GPHPASDAFHAAG
+240 HPHAAG
-253 THGPHSADGHGLH
+253 IT
-266 LANGHGLAGEAS
+266 
-278 AFRRDTPFP
+278 
-287 EGGLDP
+287 
-293 HPANGHDPHP
+293 
-303 ANGHDPH
+303 
-310 PAGGHDPNPANGHDL
+310 
-325 AGGMPVSRR
+325 
-334 DTPFPG
+334 
-340 GGHGPHP
+340 
-347 TGIAAC
+347 AC
-353 CFTFDAALDWTAFG
+353 CFTFDAVLDWTAFG

-415 PDEDRRSRVVVIS
+415 PDEDRRSRLVVIS
-428 NGLGREEI
+428 SGLDRGEI
-436 EHSLHAFNAI
+436 ERSLHAFNGL
-446 ANPAPTRAD
+446 ANPVPDSRDLRSAAPPTRA
-455 TARGST
+455 RPPMPVG

>member
-1 MSAYSDLIP
+1 MSTYSDLIP

-22 TTLLKALLRAPRLAG
+22 TTLLKALLRAPRLTG

-66 NGCLCCA
+66 NGCVCCA
-73 MRDDLKAALK
+73 MRDDLKTALK
-83 DLHSRR
+83 ALHSRR

-96 YERIVV
+96 YERVVV

-134 VVDAVNAPAQLDRF
+134 VVDAVNAAAQLDRF
-148 EEAVRQVALADRLVA
+148 EESVKQVALADRLVV
-163 SKLDLAGPASLEAL
+163 SKLDIAGARCPGGAARAARDAQSRYAGDRRRFARSRSGRSTDRRHPRPAVEGPRGGSLDAL
-177 RPRLAALNPTA
+177 DRG
-188 PILAADSPDLDPV
+188 
-201 DLLVTDVYHRRSKG
+201 RRG
-215 REVERWMRSARGAMA
+215 M
-230 ADDGPAGGVH
+230 AGG
-240 GPHPASDAFHAAG
+240 
-253 THGPHSADGHGLH
+253 
-266 LANGHGLAGEAS
+266 
-278 AFRRDTPFP
+278 
-287 EGGLDP
+287 
-293 HPANGHDPHP
+293 GHDPHP
-303 ANGHDPH
+303 A
-310 PAGGHDPNPANGHDL
+310 
-325 AGGMPVSRR
+325 S
-334 DTPFPG
+334 
-340 GGHGPHP
+340 
-347 TGIAAC
+347 IAAC
-353 CFTFDAALDWTAFG
+353 CFTFDSVLDWTAFG

-415 PDEDRRSRVVVIS
+415 PDE
-428 NGLGREEI
+428 E
-436 EHSLHAFNAI
+436 
-446 ANPAPTRAD
+446 PALAAGGDLERPRP
-455 TARGST
+455 

>member
-1 MSAYSDLIP
+1 MSAYSDLVP

-22 TTLLKALLRAPRLAG
+22 TTLLKALLRAPRLDG

-47 IGIDHHLVEHA
+47 VGIDHHLVEHA

-73 MRDDLKAALK
+73 MRDDLKTALR

-96 YERIVV
+96 YERVVV
-102 ETTGIADPVPIA
+102 ETTGIADPVPVA

-119 EPVLQHHYR
+119 EPVLHHHYR

-134 VVDAVNAPAQLDRF
+134 VVDAVNAPAQLGRF
-148 EEAVRQVALADRLVA
+148 TESVKQVAVADRLVV
-163 SKLDLAGPASLEAL
+163 SKLDIAGPDALGVL
-177 RPRLAALNPTA
+177 RPKLAALNPDA
-188 PILAADSPDLDPV
+188 PILAGDSPDLDPV
-201 DLLVTDVYHRRSKG
+201 DLLIADIHDRQSKR
-215 REVERWMRSARGAMA
+215 REVERWMRSTADA
-230 ADDGPAGGVH
+230 AQAGDGRH
-240 GPHPASDAFHAAG
+240 PHPAD
-253 THGPHSADGHGLH
+253 
-266 LANGHGLAGEAS
+266 
-278 AFRRDTPFP
+278 
-287 EGGLDP
+287 
-293 HPANGHDPHP
+293 
-303 ANGHDPH
+303 
-310 PAGGHDPNPANGHDL
+310 
-325 AGGMPVSRR
+325 
-334 DTPFPG
+334 
-340 GGHGPHP
+340 
-347 TGIAAC
+347 IIAC
-353 CFTFDAALDWTAFG
+353 CFTFDAVLDWTAFG

-415 PDEDRRSRVVVIS
+415 PDQDRRSRLVVIS
-428 NGLGREEI
+428 SGLDHDAI
-436 EHSLHAFNAI
+436 ERSLHAFNAI
-446 ANPAPTRAD
+446 ANPAPKPPEAD
-455 TARGST
+455 LRNTAPPLRGPARSPVGAAARCATPPPSARPGSG